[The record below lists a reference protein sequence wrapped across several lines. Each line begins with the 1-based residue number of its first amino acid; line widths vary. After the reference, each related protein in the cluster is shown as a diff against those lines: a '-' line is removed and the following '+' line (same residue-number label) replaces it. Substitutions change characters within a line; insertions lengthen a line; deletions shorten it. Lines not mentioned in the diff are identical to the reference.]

1 MKIPE
6 QSRFAVYALGI
17 FVSYFLYGIV
27 QEKLTRGRY
36 GDQVQTDGNVGERYT
51 YTLALVWVQC
61 ICNYLFAKGSRQL
74 SNISFVY
81 ILTTTYYLLGFRHAH
96 GETAKGRHHTHGLLC
111 GQLIDIPVGHGL
123 DQYGFTLGALSHRRC
138 GQIS

>member
-1 MKIPE
+1 MKLPE

-36 GDQVQTDGNVGERYT
+36 GDQVQADGSVGERYT

-61 ICNYLFAKGSRQL
+61 ICNYLFAKGSRS
-74 SNISFVY
+74 SNTYIHISFVY
-81 ILTTTYYLLGFRHAH
+81 LFR
-96 GETAKGRHHTHGLLC
+96 TVTMTC
-111 GQLIDIPVGHGL
+111 WQFQV
-123 DQYGFTLGALSHRRC
+123 C
-138 GQIS
+138 

>member
-1 MKIPE
+1 MKLPE

-36 GDQVQTDGNVGERYT
+36 GDQVQADGSVGERYT

-61 ICNYLFAKGSRQL
+61 ICNYLFAKGSRNSHIYMYHL
-74 SNISFVY
+74 F
-81 ILTTTYYLLGFRHAH
+81 TFFR
-96 GETAKGRHHTHGLLC
+96 TVTMTC
-111 GQLIDIPVGHGL
+111 WQFQV
-123 DQYGFTLGALSHRRC
+123 C
-138 GQIS
+138 